1 MLFPNHNSNAILYL
15 KKLKIMRYLFTI
27 FAISY
32 SILGVAKTPF
42 EAIRNSRVAV
52 NINPIRF
59 YTDSTFTKPSE
70 MNFPEGELFEIVDES
85 RRLHDDNS
93 QNQQFKWYRLQALNG
108 KKGWVFGDNV
118 AIILP
123 ESQIFAPFKPY
134 HQQTT
139 HFDNGF
145 EKGMMWAAS
154 VEGFDN
160 LYKNRPLLN
169 PPYKEFYW
177 MVTSERGK
185 SVLMHCGGINDQ
197 GKKETMSVHF
207 VNLND
212 SPSDEIVL
220 ELSSL
225 QTGSSIE
232 QRDLEIYAFQGG
244 NLQKIFE
251 ERLTLNFDQSG
262 GNEPSPAAYKW
273 VELESTP
280 QNMIRISYVDYLDCK
295 KFALKMKTDAQV
307 GEGAYRERC
316 MEYVTSSYV
325 WDTKIQSFKTFY
337 KETRTIL
344 TGCSRLQNSV
354 LKNAPNSDSTTVRNL
369 SSNDKLLIIKHCEDI
384 ALVNGEK
391 EWQHFLYVK
400 HASGDYGYVRARDI
414 LFKNV
419 EHGELLQQYY
429 RTPPPSKS
437 EWKPMNV
444 HFVKVKKIDS
454 TFKNASN

>member
-1 MLFPNHNSNAILYL
+1 
-15 KKLKIMRYLFTI
+15 MRYLFTI
-27 FAISY
+27 FAISC

-70 MNFPEGELFEIVDES
+70 INFPEGELFEIVDET
-85 RRLHDDNS
+85 RRLYDDNS

-123 ESQIFAPFKPY
+123 ESQIFTAFKPY

-145 EKGMMWAAS
+145 EKGIMWAAS

-177 MVTSERGK
+177 IVTSERGK
-185 SVLMHCGGINDQ
+185 SVSIHCGGINDQ
-197 GKKETMSVHF
+197 GKKETISVHF

-212 SPSDEIVL
+212 SPSDELVL
-220 ELSSL
+220 ELSSF
-225 QTGSSIE
+225 QTGSSME

-251 ERLTLNFDQSG
+251 ERLTLNFDQAG
-262 GNEPSPAAYKW
+262 GNEPSPALYKW
-273 VELESTP
+273 VELESAP
-280 QNMIRISYVDYLDCK
+280 QNMIRIAYVDYVDCK
-295 KFALKMKTDAQV
+295 KFALKMNANPRV

-316 MEYVTSSYV
+316 MEYVTSSMV
-325 WDTKIQSFKTFY
+325 WDAKTQSFKTFY
-337 KETRTIL
+337 KETRTAL

-354 LKNAPNSDSTTVRNL
+354 LKSAPNVDSTTIRNL
-369 SSNDKLLIIKHCEDI
+369 SSTDKLLIIKHSEDI
-384 ALVNGEK
+384 ALMNGEK

-400 HASGDYGYVRARDI
+400 HSSGTYGYVRARDI

-429 RTPPPSKS
+429 RNPPLSKS
-437 EWKPMNV
+437 EWKPANL
-444 HFVKVKKIDS
+444 HFVKVKKIES
-454 TFKNASN
+454 AFKNASN

>member
-1 MLFPNHNSNAILYL
+1 
-15 KKLKIMRYLFTI
+15 MRSLFTI
-27 FAISY
+27 F
-32 SILGVAKTPF
+32 SIYCTTLSFALTPF

-59 YTDSTFTKPSE
+59 YTDSSFTKPSE
-70 MNFPEGELFEIVDES
+70 MNFPEGELFEIISES

-123 ESQIFAPFKPY
+123 ETQIAAPFKPY

-145 EKGMMWAAS
+145 EKGIMWAAS

-185 SVLMHCGGINDQ
+185 SVSIHCGGINDQ
-197 GKKETMSVHF
+197 GKKETLSVQF
-207 VNLND
+207 CNLND
-212 SPSDEIVL
+212 SPSDELVL
-220 ELSSL
+220 ELNSQ
-225 QTGSSIE
+225 QTGSSLE

-244 NLQKIFE
+244 SLQKIFE
-251 ERLTLNFDQSG
+251 ERLTLFFDQTG
-262 GNEPSPAAYKW
+262 GNEPAPSAYKC
-273 VELESTP
+273 VEMESSP
-280 QNMIRISYVDYLDCK
+280 QNMIRIAYVDYVDCK
-295 KFALKMKTDAQV
+295 KFTLKMNVDVQIE
-307 GEGAYRERC
+307 EGAYRERC

-325 WDTKIQSFKTFY
+325 WDTKIQAFKTFY
-337 KETRTIL
+337 KETRTALNASI
-344 TGCSRLQNSV
+344 RLPNSV
-354 LKNAPNSDSTTVRNL
+354 LKIAPSEESKTIRNL
-369 SSNDKLLIIKHCEDI
+369 PNNDKLLIIKHCEDI
-384 ALVNGEK
+384 ALLNGEK
-391 EWQHFLYVK
+391 IWNHFLYVK

-414 LFKNV
+414 GFKNL
-419 EHGELLQQYY
+419 EQGDLLQQYY

-437 EWKPMNV
+437 EWKPTNV
-444 HFVKVKKIDS
+444 HFVKVKKIER
-454 TFKNASN
+454 TFKNAAN